1 MWGRPVVFALNG
13 KILVLADWK
22 IIDLWD
28 LTIGRVIRTSDEFKL
43 KINYLIF
50 SPDGEVLVFVG
61 GESMKIWDI
70 VGGNGVRNIDLGYL
84 SVDV

>member
-1 MWGRPVVFALNG
+1 MWGRPVVFALNR

-22 IIDLWD
+22 IIDQWD

-50 SPDGEVLVFVG
+50 SPDGEVLVFVR